1 MAKIIDFMKKRKL
14 FSSLVFILLLGII
27 SSLIFIFLLSDE
39 NLGLM
44 KDSISGYFNSI
55 SNNNINYL
63 NDFIVSVFN
72 NTSIAVIIW
81 LFGISIIGSLFI
93 YVLFFI
99 KSFTVSLSFISIISL
114 YGFKGVLI
122 SFVYI
127 IPYIISLGILFVLS
141 YYSISFSIILIKYLF
156 RGFNCN
162 RKVIVNRYVK
172 VLLFC
177 ILLLF
182 INSLLDVFLVPRILL
197 LF

>member
-14 FSSLVFILLLGII
+14 FSSLVFILILGII

-39 NLGLM
+39 NLSLM

-72 NTSIAVIIW
+72 NISIAVIIW

>member
-14 FSSLVFILLLGII
+14 FSSLIFILMIGII
-27 SSLIFIFLLSDE
+27 SSLIFVFLLSED
-39 NLGLM
+39 NFNLM
-44 KDSISGYFNSI
+44 KDSVNGYFNNI

-63 NDFIVSVFN
+63 NNFIISIFN
-72 NTSIAVIIW
+72 NISIAVVIW

-99 KSFTVSLSFISIISL
+99 KSFTISLSFISIISL
-114 YGFKGVLI
+114 YGFNGILI
-122 SFVYI
+122 SIIYI
-127 IPYIISLGILFVLS
+127 VPYIISLGVLFVLS
-141 YYSISFSIILIKYLF
+141 YYSISFSVILIKHLF

-162 RKVIVNRYVK
+162 RKVIVKRYVK

-177 ILLLF
+177 CLLLF
-182 INSLLDVFLVPRILL
+182 ICSLLDVFLVPRILL